1 MYELFVLGEL
11 LNKPV
16 HGYLLHQIVQ
26 KAIGPIRQMS
36 WGALYPLLR
45 RLEKEGLIRRE
56 KGGGEGGEREK
67 KLYRITPAGEARFRR
82 LMAEPG
88 AYDADY
94 PDLFTLKMSKFQ
106 HIDRGAQLAILRH
119 YQGYVRYIESYVVA
133 NYRHVTGEPNI
144 PQEERPYILRGMDRR
159 LHVARAELAW
169 LEAEIAAL
177 AGEGNHEA
185 QEL

>member
-45 RLEKEGLIRRE
+45 RLEQEGLICRE
-56 KGGGEGGEREK
+56 TSSHGEGGNREK
-67 KLYRITPAGEARFRR
+67 KCYCITPAGEARFRH

-94 PDLFTLKMSKFQ
+94 PDLFTLKMSKF
-106 HIDRGAQLAILRH
+106 HLIDRAGQLA
-119 YQGYVRYIESYVVA
+119 
-133 NYRHVTGEPNI
+133 
-144 PQEERPYILRGMDRR
+144 
-159 LHVARAELAW
+159 
-169 LEAEIAAL
+169 
-177 AGEGNHEA
+177 
-185 QEL
+185 

>member
-16 HGYLLHQIVQ
+16 HGYLLNQIVQ

-45 RLEKEGLIRRE
+45 RLEQQGLIRRE
-56 KGGGEGGEREK
+56 ASGGEGGEREK
-67 KLYRITPAGEARFRR
+67 KIYRITPAGEARFRQ

-106 HIDRGAQLAILRH
+106 HVDRDVQMAIVQH
-119 YQGYVRYIESYVVA
+119 YRGYVQYIEAY
-133 NYRHVTGEPNI
+133 
-144 PQEERPYILRGMDRR
+144 L
-159 LHVARAELAW
+159 
-169 LEAEIAAL
+169 
-177 AGEGNHEA
+177 
-185 QEL
+185 